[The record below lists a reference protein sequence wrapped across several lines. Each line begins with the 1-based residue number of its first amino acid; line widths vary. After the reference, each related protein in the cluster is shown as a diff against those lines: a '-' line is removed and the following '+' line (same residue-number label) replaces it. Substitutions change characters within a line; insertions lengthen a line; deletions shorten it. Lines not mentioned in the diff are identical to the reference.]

1 MRLIAAQF
9 TIANTWEQ
17 PKGPLTDE
25 WIKTYI
31 YTTERYSTIKKN
43 AVMPFAAIWLDLEI
57 IILSDVKSH
66 RERQMLYDIIYMQ
79 NLKKNDTS
87 ELIYKTE
94 ADPQTYKTNYG
105 YQGGRV
111 GVRDSLGV

>member
-25 WIKTYI
+25 WIKTWYI
-31 YTTERYSTIKKN
+31 YTTECYSTIKKN

-66 RERQMLYDIIYMQ
+66 RERQLLYDIIYMQ
-79 NLKKNDTS
+79 NLTKKMIQVNLFTRQ
-87 ELIYKTE
+87 K
-94 ADPQTYKTNYG
+94 QTHRLTKQTMATRG
-105 YQGGRV
+105 EGWG
-111 GVRDSLGV
+111 LGIV